1 MHCACCIRKEADVMH
16 CACWISIELY
26 ASCDRMGLWL
36 TINWGINCCKCI
48 WFYPPEFVCS
58 YLHICSQ
65 LCVSSLFDLLHS
77 LHLLRSSTALYSLKW
92 ASLWLIFSLL
102 CIVWLVST
110 LLCIIWPVSTLLCV
124 IWPVSTLLCCA
135 SSDLYPLYCASS
147 DLYPLCIIW
156 PVSTLLCIIWPVS
169 TLLCVIWPVS
179 TLLCVIWLIS
189 SLLCIIWRLSSTVP
203 HLDFYPLNSKL
214 FFTCIVN
221 SFSLVSSQL

>member
-1 MHCACCIRKEADVMH
+1 MQCACWIRKEADVMH

-102 CIVWLVST
+102 CIFWLVST
-110 LLCIIWPVSTLLCV
+110 LLCIIWPVSTLHHLTC
-124 IWPVSTLLCCA
+124 IHSTVHHLTCIHSTVRHLTCIH
-135 SSDLYPLYCASS
+135 STVRHLTYILSTVHHMTFILYCAS
-147 DLYPLCIIW
+147 PR
-156 PVSTLLCIIWPVS
+156 LL
-169 TLLCVIWPVS
+169 
-179 TLLCVIWLIS
+179 
-189 SLLCIIWRLSSTVP
+189 
-203 HLDFYPLNSKL
+203 
-214 FFTCIVN
+214 
-221 SFSLVSSQL
+221 SSQL